1 MAASRVTQLLQKLSG
16 AHVSSRDR
24 LVSCQAVA
32 DALPASPDALAS
44 FSSHKGAGP
53 CTISSSASH
62 LCYSRHNHKNCCP

>member
-1 MAASRVTQLLQKLSG
+1 MAASKVTQLLQKLSG
-16 AHVSSRDR
+16 AHVSSKDR

-53 CTISSSASH
+53 CTFQLRVAAM
-62 LCYSRHNHKNCCP
+62 LQ